1 MILASKHIENTSKPL
16 SYHPLLLRRHIH
28 PPPLTFAQAY
38 EFNNPLTLST
48 LPTLFSNSA
57 NRSFFSRSLFSNTST
72 LISNFALAFLS
83 AATISFA
90 SVKSCVLSSS
100 SSACDVLSLLS
111 AAWRRFC
118 SRESCARRSAGAA
131 DKDVDVFV
139 WALSEER
146 RGGGVVEGRGGVVEG
161 GG

>member
-1 MILASKHIENTSKPL
+1 M
-16 SYHPLLLRRHIH
+16 
-28 PPPLTFAQAY
+28 
-38 EFNNPLTLST
+38 
-48 LPTLFSNSA
+48 
-57 NRSFFSRSLFSNTST
+57 
-72 LISNFALAFLS
+72 
-83 AATISFA
+83 
-90 SVKSCVLSSS
+90 
-100 SSACDVLSLLS
+100 LSLLS